1 MHKSQMK
8 KAHVFDA
15 AILGVGQRSGQ
26 NDIVVYDQDK
36 CIEILKREM
45 SHEEALDF
53 FDYNVL
59 GAWVGEEEPI
69 FVSCAKV
76 GRWKRWSISGKHP
89 KLDGIPS
96 DD

>member
-1 MHKSQMK
+1 MK
-8 KAHVFDA
+8 KAHGFDA

-59 GAWVGEEEPI
+59 GAWVGEETPI
-69 FVSCAKV
+69 FVSCANP
-76 GRWKRWSISGKHP
+76 G
-89 KLDGIPS
+89 LDGIPP